1 VVTRLEE
8 LVLDGKI
15 LELEKLIEE
24 LRDHTNFLKWCFKR
38 FLVPLMGLIMI
49 LSLIWNVNLVG
60 LIFFST
66 ITFFY
71 GGFLPDM
78 DILVRKTDNPLE
90 ESLWYEKYT
99 YLFLAPIVLY
109 YTLIGRAKP
118 IYSIKSKCF
127 HNIESALI
135 YGLLIFVVSCIFWH
149 EFWMRITPS
158 ITGFIGYLT
167 HLIVDGFINISS
179 EMNKRIYY
187 WFSLKCGTII
197 TDDNLIMEFYSFPIV
212 FENYIILQLV

>member
-1 VVTRLEE
+1 LGKLILEE
-8 LVLDGKI
+8 TTV
-15 LELEKLIEE
+15 EFEKLIEE
-24 LRDHTNFLKWCFKR
+24 LKEHTNLLKWCFKR
-38 FLVPLMGLIMI
+38 LIVPLIGFIMI
-49 LSLIWNVNLVG
+49 LSLIWNVNLMG
-60 LIFFST
+60 LMLFST

-71 GGFLPDM
+71 GEFLPDI
-78 DILVRKTDNPLE
+78 DILVRKTNNPLE

-109 YTLIGRAKP
+109 YTLTGRTKP

-149 EFWMRITPS
+149 EFWMRIIPS

-179 EMNKRIYY
+179 EMNERIYY

-197 TDDNLIMEFYSFPIV
+197 IDDNLIMEFYSFPMG